1 MAEMYRLLGRA
12 RRLTR
17 REREQQFAIFGAG
30 VHYDAVRIF
39 RGSPLA
45 FFSATAVGNAINLR
59 REHFSG
65 DGLEL
70 SALGETVLIHELAHV
85 WQFQNFGWRYIPASL
100 VAQMAAWLRTG
111 SRRNAYRWQ
120 DSARAGIA
128 WSRWNPEQQAQCIS
142 DYASALA
149 KLGGGRDTV
158 ELARPYAAELCRS
171 SASRSQRARS
181 AAAA

>member
-1 MAEMYRLLGRA
+1 MYRLLGPS
-12 RRLTR
+12 RRLTG
-17 REREQQFAIFGAG
+17 RERHRAFAIFGPS
-30 VHYDAVRIF
+30 VDYDAVRIF
-39 RGSPLA
+39 RGSLLA

-100 VAQMAAWLRTG
+100 IAQMTAWLRTG

-120 DSARAGIA
+120 DAARAGIA

-149 KLGGGRDTV
+149 KLGNRQDTL

-171 SASRSQRARS
+171 SAARSQPARS

>member
-1 MAEMYRLLGRA
+1 MYRLLGRS
-12 RRLTR
+12 RPLTG
-17 REREQQFAIFGAG
+17 RERDQASAIFGAG
-30 VHYDAVRIF
+30 VNYDAMRIV

-59 REHFSG
+59 RDHFSG

-70 SALGETVLIHELAHV
+70 SAVGETVLIHELAHV

-100 VAQMAAWLRTG
+100 IAQMTAWLRTG
-111 SRRNAYRWQ
+111 SRLNAYRWQ
-120 DSARAGIA
+120 DAARAGLA

-142 DYASALA
+142 DYAAALG
-149 KLGGGRDTV
+149 KLGDAEDMV
-158 ELARPYAAELCRS
+158 ELAGPYAAELCRS
-171 SASRSQRARS
+171 SAPSQRART